1 MRLNNKNKTPIY
13 QFFITLATVM
23 FVIGLGMS
31 FLNFVQLP
39 VLGKKISYG
48 VILLSILM
56 YIVIYI
62 RGRQIFE
69 YDSDGEALNFKNYNI
84 VSFLGKESRDEFP
97 KYKLI
102 SYEIVNAILFKRLYI
117 KLTSRKKKETI
128 LKYDVSYLTAKQ
140 IRDLKISLNKVVK
153 NNELRKNGGGG

>member
-23 FVIGLGMS
+23 LVIGLGMS

-39 VLGKKISYG
+39 VLGKKLSYG
-48 VILLSILM
+48 AIFLSILM

-84 VSFLGKESRDEFP
+84 LSFLGKESRDEFP

-153 NNELRKNGGGG
+153 NNELRKNGGG